1 MEVLL
6 SLHDPMY
13 DFYLLKV
20 TSDGELE
27 SKFTDN
33 YEFNALRGQQVL
45 KVHFYLR
52 GTLMIWHLHLMRSTL
67 QLFTLPVCHICGD
80 LTEKKKHF
88 SKLSL
93 RENEEIIASLWFRTI
108 LAHFLLNSLLYTSW
122 TQMYKTCHTHK
133 ALWVI
138 LRFAMIGWI
147 FLIFLFSK
155 QKC

>member
-1 MEVLL
+1 M
-6 SLHDPMY
+6 
-13 DFYLLKV
+13 
-20 TSDGELE
+20 T
-27 SKFTDN
+27 
-33 YEFNALRGQQVL
+33 
-45 KVHFYLR
+45 
-52 GTLMIWHLHLMRSTL
+52 
-67 QLFTLPVCHICGD
+67 FTLDEKHTAAVYTASLPHLWWSD
-80 LTEKKKHF
+80 RKKKKNF